1 MKGKDRPWSNFSH
14 RIIFCIISNLELDQ
28 SLNKSI
34 FGTINRQDFRRIDE
48 PLLAGMILTDL
59 TKTFDTTNREVL
71 LQELKA
77 IRFSEQSI
85 QWFRFYLYD
94 IIFLVQTE
102 NLSEF
107 GKISY
112 GVLQDFILVPPLFF
126 IHVTD
131 MPHVVKSNFLL

>member
-1 MKGKDRPWSNFSH
+1 M
-14 RIIFCIISNLELDQ
+14 II
-28 SLNKSI
+28 
-34 FGTINRQDFRRIDE
+34 
-48 PLLAGMILTDL
+48 TDL

-131 MPHVVKSNFLL
+131 MPHVVK